1 MTNVEILE
9 DILTHYCN
17 HMETQADI
25 AKRYHVEQSYI
36 SGLLQEC
43 GFHNSR
49 FTGGKSV
56 DVNIAWQNPE
66 VQRICDKI
74 CKANENN

>member
-9 DILTHYCN
+9 DILTHYGN
-17 HMETQADI
+17 RIETQADI
-25 AKRYHVEQSYI
+25 AKRYHVEQTYI
-36 SGLLQEC
+36 SDLLQEC

-66 VQRICDKI
+66 VQRRCEEIRKSMQ
-74 CKANENN
+74 